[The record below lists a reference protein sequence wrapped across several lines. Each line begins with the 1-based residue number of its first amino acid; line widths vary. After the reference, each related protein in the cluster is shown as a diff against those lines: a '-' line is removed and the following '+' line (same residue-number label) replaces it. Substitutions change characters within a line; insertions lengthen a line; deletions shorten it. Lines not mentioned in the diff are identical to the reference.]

1 LRTPQLLVLEAG
13 TFSLEYGDW
22 ENQIEQAAKSAALA
36 AGFRNVSSVIDTNQ
50 FARDVTIKR
59 GPLTEYLPSTEARMT
74 NFALGSERPLNLGEI
89 CDLLT
94 DHLGV
99 KLSMP
104 DGQEMEIHVY
114 E

>member
-1 LRTPQLLVLEAG
+1 
-13 TFSLEYGDW
+13 
-22 ENQIEQAAKSAALA
+22 
-36 AGFRNVSSVIDTNQ
+36 
-50 FARDVTIKR
+50 
-59 GPLTEYLPSTEARMT
+59 MT